1 MHKNF
6 LLNVLT
12 PRPSLLTPLLCLL
25 LSACTYTLKVKDGR
39 TAYERKQFATAV
51 PMLQKEYDRA
61 KTRSERGQLAYQL
74 ADSYRRTGQDE
85 QSLEWFKTAYD
96 NNAGPDALR
105 GYAFALKKL
114 ERYAE
119 AREQF
124 KALGIEIGSPYEYR
138 KEITACNVAEGWLK
152 EMKEGNGWTVEP
164 TAFNSPQNDFS
175 TMYAPD
181 GRLVFTSD
189 RAMSVGPDN
198 YAWTSNKFMDL
209 FIVEPDGASP
219 QEFDLQL
226 NTPGNEGTACF
237 NRAGTE
243 VFFVRAAGAYKGDDA
258 FCKIYVSMRNPDEA
272 WSEPVP
278 LPFQKEK
285 INYLHPALAPDGIT
299 LYYACNDPEGW
310 GGYDIWSAKRSTQ
323 SESGWEEPKLL
334 GRSVNT
340 TANEL
345 FPSLE
350 ADTLYFASEGHT
362 GMGGLDVFRSYK
374 SDRNTWSSP
383 QNLKAP
389 INSGADDFGLTVER
403 GARSEKREVRPEGT
417 AASSPLSPYPSPLL
431 KSGYFTSNRPGG
443 RGFDDIYRFEQRV
456 PPPKPPKKDTTQ
468 TPPLAFKLL
477 LDGYVLEKIFVN
489 PDDPNSKVLG
499 RKPLAGATVLAEF
512 GSKKQTFVVGPDGY
526 FRLELTENMDYTFT
540 ASLDGYLSNS
550 TKFSTRGIA
559 RDPANP
565 VQTFEV
571 EVVLD
576 KIFRNREI
584 VLENIYYDYD
594 KWDIR
599 PDAEPTLN
607 RLADVLRQNPN
618 IRIQLGSHTDCRGN
632 DSYNQDLSQRRAQSA
647 VNYLITKGVATERL
661 SALGY
666 GEAQPADLCAC
677 ARCSETQHQTNRR
690 TTFRIVE

>member
-1 MHKNF
+1 MSRNCCFCPPKPAKLGRNALY
-6 LLNVLT
+6 LL
-12 PRPSLLTPLLCLL
+12 PSIFYLFIAL

-51 PMLQKEYDRA
+51 PMLQKEYARA

-96 NNAGPDALR
+96 NNAGPDALK
-105 GYAFALKKL
+105 GYAYALKKL
-114 ERYAE
+114 ERYAA

-152 EMKEGNGWTVEP
+152 EMKEGNGWMVEA

-189 RAMSVGPDN
+189 RAISIGPDN

-209 FIVEPDGASP
+209 FIVEPDGASA

-243 VFFVRAAGAYKGDDA
+243 VYFVRAAGAYKGDDA
-258 FCKIYVSMRNPDEA
+258 FCKIYVSMRNPEEA
-272 WSEPVP
+272 WSEAVP

-285 INYLHPALAPDGIT
+285 LNYLHPALAADGIT

-310 GGYDIWSAKRSTQ
+310 GGYDIWSVKRSAQ
-323 SESGWEEPKLL
+323 AESGWETPKLL
-334 GRSVNT
+334 SRSVNT

-362 GMGGLDVFRSYK
+362 GMGGLDIFRTYK
-374 SDRNTWSSP
+374 TERSAWASP

-389 INSGADDFGLTVER
+389 INSGADDFGLTVA
-403 GARSEKREVRPEGT
+403 ARQIPK
-417 AASSPLSPYPSPLL
+417 SPNPPIL

-443 RGFDDIYRFEQRV
+443 RGNDDIYRFEQRV
-456 PPPKPPKKDTTQ
+456 PPPKPPKVDTTPAQ
-468 TPPLAFKLL
+468 PLAYKML
-477 LDGYVLEKIFVN
+477 LDGYVLEKIFTN

-499 RKPLAGATVLAEF
+499 RKPLAGATVVAEF

-526 FRLELTENMDYTFT
+526 FRLELAENMDYNFT
-540 ASLDGYLSNS
+540 ATLNGYLSNS

-576 KIFRNREI
+576 KIFSGREI

-607 RLADVLRQNPN
+607 RLAEVLRQNPG

-647 VNYLITKGVATERL
+647 VNYLISKGIVAERL

-677 ARCSETQHQTNRR
+677 ARCTEVQHQTNRR
-690 TTFRIVE
+690 TTFRIEN

>member
-1 MHKNF
+1 MHKNYP
-6 LLNVLT
+6 LPLAVA
-12 PRPSLLTPLLCLL
+12 LLCLV
-25 LSACTYTLKVKDGR
+25 SACTYTLKVKDGR
-39 TAYERKQFATAV
+39 TAYERKQFATAI
-51 PMLQKEYDRA
+51 PMLQREYERA

-96 NNAGPDALR
+96 NNAGPDALK

-114 ERYAE
+114 ERYAA

-124 KALGIEIGSPYEYR
+124 KTLGIEIGSPYEYR
-138 KEITACNVAEGWLK
+138 KEITACNVAEGWVR

-175 TMYAPD
+175 TMFAPD

-189 RAMSVGPDN
+189 RAISLGPGS
-198 YAWTSNKFMDL
+198 YAWTNNKFMDL

-237 NRAGTE
+237 NRTGTE
-243 VFFVRAAGAYKGDDA
+243 VFFVRAVGAYKGDDA
-258 FCKIYVSMRNPDEA
+258 FCKIYVSVRNPDEA
-272 WSEPVP
+272 WSEAVP

-285 INYLHPALAPDGIT
+285 INYLHPALAADGTT

-310 GGYDIWSAKRSTQ
+310 GGYDIWSVKRSTQ
-323 SESGWEEPKLL
+323 SETGWDVPKLL

-362 GMGGLDVFRSYK
+362 GMGGLDIFRCHK
-374 SDRNTWSSP
+374 SDRNNWSSP

-389 INSGADDFGLTVER
+389 INSGADDFGMTV
-403 GARSEKREVRPEGT
+403 
-417 AASSPLSPYPSPLL
+417 AAHSIPKSSNPQIL

-456 PPPKPPKKDTTQ
+456 PPPKPPKLDTVPTQ
-468 TPPLAFKLL
+468 PLAYKML
-477 LDGYVLEKIFVN
+477 LDGYVLEKIYTN

-499 RKPLAGATVLAEF
+499 RKPLAGATVAVEF
-512 GSKKQTFVVGPDGY
+512 GSKKQTFVVGTDGY
-526 FRLELTENMDYTFT
+526 FRLELTENMDYNFT
-540 ASLDGYLSNS
+540 ATLSGYLSNS

-576 KIFRNREI
+576 KIFRDREI

-607 RLADVLRQNPN
+607 HLAEVLRQNPS

-647 VNYLITKGVATERL
+647 VNYLISKGISTERL

-677 ARCSETQHQTNRR
+677 ARCTEVQHQTNRR